1 MEPTVRLPPLN
12 ALRAFEAAARH
23 TSFARAAEE
32 LHVSQGAIS
41 RHIKLLEG
49 YFGVQL
55 FRRLARGVVP
65 TEAAVKL
72 LPKISAS
79 FELIERAAHEV
90 ADVSSEIKVICSP
103 TFAYRWLIP
112 RLPDFKTVDP
122 SKAVSVGILRSSYE
136 EFYRGAY
143 DIGIACFESAVEWP
157 PNLHAEWAVPEE
169 MTALCAPDLLHG
181 ANALRTPADLR
192 HHLLL
197 HAVLGR
203 HDWRRWLEAVG
214 AAKIVDYQQGQSYET
229 GEMAVRAAAEG
240 LGVAMMD
247 RRLVRDELAS
257 GALVTPFDHVMTE
270 GTGYYLFFERKRSGD
285 PAINAFREWFLR
297 EAGKE
302 DRDI

>member
-1 MEPTVRLPPLN
+1 MRLPPLN

-23 TSFARAAEE
+23 ASFARAAEE

-41 RHIKLLEG
+41 RHVKLLEA

-55 FRRLARGVVP
+55 FRRLARGVAP
-65 TEAAVKL
+65 TDAAVTL

-79 FELIERAAHEV
+79 FELIEKAALEI

-112 RLPDFKTVDP
+112 RLPDFQAVAP
-122 SKAVSVGILRSSYE
+122 SKTVSVGILRSSYE
-136 EFYRGAY
+136 EFYKGAY

-157 PNLHAEWAVPEE
+157 DDLHAEWAVPEE
-169 MTALCAPDLLHG
+169 MTALCAPALMRG
-181 ANALRTPADLR
+181 ANAPKTPADLR

-214 AAKIVDYQQGQSYET
+214 AADVVDYRRGQSYET
-229 GEMAVRAAAEG
+229 GEMAIRAAAEG

-247 RRLVRDELAS
+247 RRLVKEELAS
-257 GALVTPFDHVMTE
+257 GALVTPFDHIMTE
-270 GTGYYLFFERKRSGD
+270 DTGYYLFFERKRSDD
-285 PAINAFREWFLR
+285 PAIVAFRDWFLR
-297 EAGKE
+297 EAGAE
-302 DRDI
+302 